1 MTEYKKI
8 SDMNTNETAQK
19 FSEIYAKIMTARNSI
34 LETSTDP
41 ENSEDGMKLSTQGV
55 DFAKSGKNMKN
66 LYFQSLDRFGISM
79 ESGQI
84 ISNNEK
90 LSLTE
95 EMKQNIGKY
104 MKENMLQDTM
114 HKLVTKY
121 RQNHPAKKARPQQ
134 AQTGG
139 VTININ
145 GHEDVKVVKSNQRK
159 RR

>member
-66 LYFQSLDRFGISM
+66 LYFQSLD
-79 ESGQI
+79 
-84 ISNNEK
+84 
-90 LSLTE
+90 LSL
-95 EMKQNIGKY
+95 I
-104 MKENMLQDTM
+104 
-114 HKLVTKY
+114 H
-121 RQNHPAKKARPQQ
+121 
-134 AQTGG
+134 
-139 VTININ
+139 I
-145 GHEDVKVVKSNQRK
+145 
-159 RR
+159 